1 MKTIK
6 ILTLCLITTLGF
18 AQNKQSKTTQT
29 IKVNKDVV
37 VDLNTNLPANEGAIS
52 ATGLSGVTALTI
64 TTTD

>member
-1 MKTIK
+1 MKTLPTQQRALHK
-6 ILTLCLITTLGF
+6 RASLISAAKNNTNNFT
-18 AQNKQSKTTQT
+18 
-29 IKVNKDVV
+29 VV